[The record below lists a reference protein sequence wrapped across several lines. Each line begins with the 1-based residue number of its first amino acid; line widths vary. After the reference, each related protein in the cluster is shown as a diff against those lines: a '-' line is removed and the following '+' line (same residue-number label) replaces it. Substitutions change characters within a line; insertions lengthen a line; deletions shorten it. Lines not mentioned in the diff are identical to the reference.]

1 MGESCRVASCPCAAL
16 DEECVLST
24 FANLYR
30 KGASFM
36 GTHSPSAEDRYDPP
50 QPASAKEHTPLI
62 AQTLLRV
69 LRRYENE
76 ESGGGLAYCTEMA
89 EWRSL
94 SQVRLRQHC
103 PSHPDSKPMP
113 YRCRSCR
120 TQFSVTSHS
129 VMRSSKLSPSVWVQ
143 AFHICS
149 ALSNPDAVD
158 IRDVLPVTN
167 KSGWNLAMRI
177 HESWEF
183 RRSGERNRQK
193 RRRP

>member
-62 AQTLLRV
+62 SQTLLRV

-76 ESGGGLAYCTEMA
+76 SLAEAWLIAQRWPNGVRCPECGSDDIA
-89 EWRSL
+89 EPPGRI
-94 SQVRLRQHC
+94 
-103 PSHPDSKPMP
+103 PMP

-120 TQFSVTSHS
+120 TQFSVKSHS
-129 VMRSSKLSPSVWVQ
+129 VMRSSKLPMSIWVQ
-143 AFHICS
+143 ALHICS